1 MENIKM
7 PKKPRKAVLLS
18 ELSKER
24 RETVLSARLLK
35 TERNTSIVWFLKI
48 FNKSLAIFR
57 ITVANDTYRSAG
69 SSALMVPVLTMWR
82 VKMKTDR
89 ELKLFIISEA
99 LACCR
104 RFFILYLSISNPV
117 DLAPIKKWFKWSIML
132 DTGYRKKMNFFE

>member
-1 MENIKM
+1 M
-7 PKKPRKAVLLS
+7 
-18 ELSKER
+18 
-24 RETVLSARLLK
+24 TD
-35 TERNTSIVWFLKI
+35 
-48 FNKSLAIFR
+48 
-57 ITVANDTYRSAG
+57 DTDSRAG
-69 SSALMVPVLTMWR
+69 SALVMVPVLTMWR

-132 DTGYRKKMNFFE
+132 DTGYRKKMNLLE